1 MAQTLWSGV
10 LSFGLVNIPVDLRT
24 AENPDS
30 LDLDL
35 LDRRDLA
42 PVGYKPYNKKTD
54 ENVPRSAVVKGL
66 EISDGKYV
74 LVEKEDLERANVKAT
89 QTIEIVEFVG
99 LEEIDPR
106 YFERPY
112 YVTPRKGAHKAYALL
127 REALGR
133 QGKAGLARLVIR
145 TREHLAAVY
154 PVGKALVVNLLRYA
168 HELRNPAHLDL
179 PAASTGK
186 GLARELAIAEKLIEA
201 QSGEFRPERFKD
213 EYRDDLLKLLKKKAT
228 SAVEVAKI
236 SPGKPAE
243 ASNVRDLMSLLER
256 SIEGSGGERSA
267 ARASGGKRRQR
278 RQRRAQGARTARRTG
293 SRRSS

>member
-1 MAQTLWSGV
+1 MAQTLWSGL

-54 ENVPRSAVVKGL
+54 ETVERADIVKGY
-66 EISDGKYV
+66 EISEGRYV
-74 LVEKEDLERANVKAT
+74 LVEKEDLKRANIKAT
-89 QTIEIVEFVG
+89 QTIEIVEFVD
-99 LEEIDPR
+99 LADIDPR
-106 YFERPY
+106 FFDRPY
-112 YVTPRKGAHKAYALL
+112 YVTPRKGADKAYALL
-127 REALGR
+127 REALAR
-133 QGKAGLARLVIR
+133 SGKAGLSRLVIR

-154 PVGKALVVNLLRYA
+154 PLDKVLVVNLLRYA
-168 HELRNPAHLDL
+168 HELRDPAKLDL
-179 PAASTGK
+179 PAKSAGK

-201 QSGEFRPERFKD
+201 QSGEFHPEEFKD

-228 SAVEVAKI
+228 SAVEVEKI
-236 SPGKPAE
+236 EPGKPEE
-243 ASNVRDLMSLLER
+243 ASNVRDLMSLLKRSVEGGAER
-256 SIEGSGGERSA
+256 STPRAAGAER
-267 ARASGGKRRQR
+267 RVRRQR
-278 RQRRAQGARTARRTG
+278 RGQPARTARRSS